1 MKKRI
6 CAFWLAAAMALGL
19 FGCGETAQGQGPGPT
34 GGPAADSGRGA
45 FLAAQQDQYDPALV
59 PAVGRYTVAE
69 DFSNVI
75 NYSDW
80 DRAFSDEAKQMLLQ
94 NGFVVVGDGME
105 EFFSLYE
112 NNRYSLTPNFV
123 TTDAMMH
130 TYHLFFSRLLKNV
143 EREHFCADLMN
154 LGTAMRDESLAQAE
168 ALKGTEWENAALRNA
183 AFFSVGLALQ
193 QPETEAPAAVRDV
206 VAQELELI
214 EKAEG
219 VGASPVMNLGGDA
232 AEKMEMEDYSQYI
245 PRGYYTTEEALERYF
260 KAMMWYGR
268 LTFRQSD
275 EDQSRSALLMT
286 LALTGGEAL
295 ETWEKIYTVT
305 SFFVGDSDDAGIYE
319 YAPLI
324 EKAYGGRPVVKELPQ
339 KQTEWTAFLQALKEL
354 KPPAINSIPIFD
366 EGIQPDKEE
375 AVAGFRFLG
384 QRFTLDA
391 SIFQQLVYRQVGANN
406 ADERRML
413 PSALDIP
420 AALGSAEAEKLLTEA
435 GAMEYQGYG
444 ENLAQLQSYL
454 AQPPQQL
461 WTGSLYGGWLNTL
474 RPLLA
479 EKEEGW
485 PQFMQNE
492 AWTRKNLN
500 SFLGSWTELKHDTVL
515 YAKQVYAEMGGA
527 GMEERDDRGYVEPE
541 PVLYSRL
548 AGLSTATAE
557 GLRHYGVLRDADAEN
572 LARMAELARQLMVI
586 SEKEL
591 RDELLSD
598 EEYDLIRGFGGQLE
612 HFWYDALA
620 DESGDGATITS
631 LDHPA
636 AIVTDVATDPDGGR
650 VLEVGAGKVN
660 EIFVIVSVDGVLRLA
675 RGGVFSFYEFAQPL
689 DQRLTDEEWR
699 KMLGIYR
706 FDENG
711 NFDDQSVEVPR
722 PGWTSS
728 FFTPAYYSWQQ

>member
-19 FGCGETAQGQGPGPT
+19 FGCGETAQGPGPT
-34 GGPAADSGRGA
+34 GGPTADSGRGA

-193 QPETEAPAAVRDV
+193 QPETEAPEAVRDV

-245 PRGYYTTEEALERYF
+245 PRGYYTTEETLERYF

-354 KPPAINSIPIFD
+354 EPPAINSIPIFD

-620 DESGDGATITS
+620 DESGDGATITG

>member
-19 FGCGETAQGQGPGPT
+19 FGCGETAQGPGPA

-168 ALKGTEWENAALRNA
+168 ALKGTEWENAALRNT

-193 QPETEAPAAVRDV
+193 QPETEAPEAVRDV

-324 EKAYGGRPVVKELPQ
+324 EKAYGGCPVVKELPQ

-354 KPPAINSIPIFD
+354 EPPAINSIPIFD

-391 SIFQQLVYRQVGANN
+391 SIFQQLVYRQVGANS

-548 AGLSTATAE
+548 AGLSAATAE

>member
-1 MKKRI
+1 
-6 CAFWLAAAMALGL
+6 
-19 FGCGETAQGQGPGPT
+19 
-34 GGPAADSGRGA
+34 
-45 FLAAQQDQYDPALV
+45 
-59 PAVGRYTVAE
+59 
-69 DFSNVI
+69 
-75 NYSDW
+75 
-80 DRAFSDEAKQMLLQ
+80 
-94 NGFVVVGDGME
+94 
-105 EFFSLYE
+105 
-112 NNRYSLTPNFV
+112 
-123 TTDAMMH
+123 
-130 TYHLFFSRLLKNV
+130 
-143 EREHFCADLMN
+143 
-154 LGTAMRDESLAQAE
+154 
-168 ALKGTEWENAALRNA
+168 
-183 AFFSVGLALQ
+183 
-193 QPETEAPAAVRDV
+193 
-206 VAQELELI
+206 
-214 EKAEG
+214 
-219 VGASPVMNLGGDA
+219 
-232 AEKMEMEDYSQYI
+232 
-245 PRGYYTTEEALERYF
+245 
-260 KAMMWYGR
+260 
-268 LTFRQSD
+268 
-275 EDQSRSALLMT
+275 
-286 LALTGGEAL
+286 
-295 ETWEKIYTVT
+295 
-305 SFFVGDSDDAGIYE
+305 
-319 YAPLI
+319 
-324 EKAYGGRPVVKELPQ
+324 
-339 KQTEWTAFLQALKEL
+339 
-354 KPPAINSIPIFD
+354 
-366 EGIQPDKEE
+366 
-375 AVAGFRFLG
+375 
-384 QRFTLDA
+384 
-391 SIFQQLVYRQVGANN
+391 
-406 ADERRML
+406 
-413 PSALDIP
+413 
-420 AALGSAEAEKLLTEA
+420 
-435 GAMEYQGYG
+435 
-444 ENLAQLQSYL
+444 
-454 AQPPQQL
+454 
-461 WTGSLYGGWLNTL
+461 
-474 RPLLA
+474 
-479 EKEEGW
+479 
-485 PQFMQNE
+485 MQNE